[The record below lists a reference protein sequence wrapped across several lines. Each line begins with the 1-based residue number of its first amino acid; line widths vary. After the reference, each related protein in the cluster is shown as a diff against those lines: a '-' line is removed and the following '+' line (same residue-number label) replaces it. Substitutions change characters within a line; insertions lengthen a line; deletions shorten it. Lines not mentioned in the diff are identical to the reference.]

1 MSLKTKVKA
10 GNITNLSDARYCAGM
25 GVDWLSF
32 PANEVNPVTF
42 KEITDWVTGPQFV
55 LEADALESSALLS
68 AYSVSMIQLSPSQL
82 NWVNTIPGKEWIVS
96 IHLSEWEK
104 YKAKLISLKA
114 EISLLIVTLDD
125 PQNQQALLASIHNH
139 FKVLIEFNN
148 TAHSLTEILALPAD
162 GINISGSNELKPG
175 LKDFEALSSV
185 LEELEVLD

>member
-32 PANEVNPVTF
+32 PAREVNPVTF

-55 LEADALESSALLS
+55 LEADALENSALVS
-68 AYSVSMIQLSPSQL
+68 DYSVSTIQISSSQL
-82 NWVNTIPGKEWIVS
+82 NWVNSVPGKEWMVS
-96 IHLSEWEK
+96 IRLSEWDK
-104 YKAKLISLKA
+104 CKAELISLKLK
-114 EISLLIVTLDD
+114 ISQLIITLDD
-125 PQNQQALLASIHNH
+125 SKNQHAHLADIHDH

-148 TAHSLTEILALPAD
+148 TEHSLNEILALPVD
-162 GINISGSNELKPG
+162 GINISGSSELKPG